1 MPQLLLEGNL
11 NKGLTGAGG
20 GGWGERA
27 WSFPPCFEK
36 SGFDYGLLQG

>member
-20 GGWGERA
+20 GGWGVGGEGVV
-27 WSFPPCFEK
+27 FP
-36 SGFDYGLLQG
+36 SLL